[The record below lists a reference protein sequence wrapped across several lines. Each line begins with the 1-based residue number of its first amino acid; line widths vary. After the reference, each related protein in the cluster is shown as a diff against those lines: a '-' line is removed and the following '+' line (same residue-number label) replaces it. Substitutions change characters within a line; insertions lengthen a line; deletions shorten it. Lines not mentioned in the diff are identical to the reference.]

1 MTFRNWSRSKKQTR
15 EMGEGVPPLQL
26 TEFLSASLARF
37 SDFSG
42 KLRQGGERDKR
53 VQEFA
58 DHFELDEV
66 RRVKP

>member
-1 MTFRNWSRSKKQTR
+1 M
-15 EMGEGVPPLQL
+15 EEGVPPRQL